1 MYIPYV
7 SSPKFN
13 LHSIVH
19 IFQIRV
25 DNNLCL
31 SETLPRLQKKCAKM
45 QEIFEKVDKLEVI
58 LYDQKYERGRER
70 EKRERDYLFL
80 SHRYIN
86 ILR

>member
-1 MYIPYV
+1 MFLPQ
-7 SSPKFN
+7 N
-13 LHSIVH
+13 SIH

-58 LYDQKYERGRER
+58 LYDQK
-70 EKRERDYLFL
+70 
-80 SHRYIN
+80 
-86 ILR
+86 